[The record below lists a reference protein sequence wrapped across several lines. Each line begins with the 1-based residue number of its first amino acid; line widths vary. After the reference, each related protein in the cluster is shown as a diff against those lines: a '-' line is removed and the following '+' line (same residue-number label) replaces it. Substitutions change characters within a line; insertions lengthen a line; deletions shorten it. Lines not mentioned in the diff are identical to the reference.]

1 MKIKKYTVHSLFN
14 AYIYDS
20 LYNLKFVSIS
30 FNFIAV
36 RCMCDLSPLFAL
48 LGGGG
53 RGMGGG
59 DNCFIIFMYSFI
71 QSRRTSITNQ

>member
-1 MKIKKYTVHSLFN
+1 MWCLQSEVCFN
-14 AYIYDS
+14 FFYG
-20 LYNLKFVSIS
+20 
-30 FNFIAV
+30 NFIAV

-53 RGMGGG
+53 GGMGGG

>member
-1 MKIKKYTVHSLFN
+1 MKINKYTVHSLFT
-14 AYIYDS
+14 AYICG

-36 RCMCDLSPLFAL
+36 RFMCDLSPLFAL

-53 RGMGGG
+53 GGMGGG

>member
-1 MKIKKYTVHSLFN
+1 MKIKQYTVHSLFT
-14 AYIYDS
+14 ACICG

-53 RGMGGG
+53 GGNG
-59 DNCFIIFMYSFI
+59 GRADNCFIIFMYSFI